1 MANNPESSSVSS
13 APTEGSSVE
22 GTSTS
27 SAPTEEAPAP
37 KKDDK
42 NKKKPPEPDQKPDD
56 KKGNKDDKGQ
66 GLGMLAAL
74 LVLLE
79 MIKAFQKIM
88 SEKLGMDDKIKSS
101 FKKAVDNAKKPK
113 EKEFEAETDEQKAAH
128 KDAAEKAQK
137 DNDTKDEL
145 ARVDE
150 EAEPSDKD
158 PYDFSQHMQDNP
170 TPAPEGRDASAEAR
184 NPNMEGPEMGAPHD
198 PETAQ
203 PGMDDDLRQD
213 LDASAEKTAAIGSSN
228 NNDDAPDVDV
238 APESS
243 APS

>member
-1 MANNPESSSVSS
+1 
-13 APTEGSSVE
+13 
-22 GTSTS
+22 
-27 SAPTEEAPAP
+27 
-37 KKDDK
+37 
-42 NKKKPPEPDQKPDD
+42 
-56 KKGNKDDKGQ
+56 
-66 GLGMLAAL
+66 
-74 LVLLE
+74 
-79 MIKAFQKIM
+79 
-88 SEKLGMDDKIKSS
+88 
-101 FKKAVDNAKKPK
+101 
-113 EKEFEAETDEQKAAH
+113 
-128 KDAAEKAQK
+128 
-137 DNDTKDEL
+137 
-145 ARVDE
+145 
-150 EAEPSDKD
+150 
-158 PYDFSQHMQDNP
+158 MQDNP

>member
-27 SAPTEEAPAP
+27 SAPTEQAPAP
-37 KKDDK
+37 KKDDE
-42 NKKKPPEPDQKPDD
+42 NTKKPPEPDQKPDD

-113 EKEFEAETDEQKAAH
+113 EKGTVSF
-128 KDAAEKAQK
+128 
-137 DNDTKDEL
+137 L
-145 ARVDE
+145 
-150 EAEPSDKD
+150 
-158 PYDFSQHMQDNP
+158 
-170 TPAPEGRDASAEAR
+170 
-184 NPNMEGPEMGAPHD
+184 
-198 PETAQ
+198 
-203 PGMDDDLRQD
+203 L
-213 LDASAEKTAAIGSSN
+213 
-228 NNDDAPDVDV
+228 
-238 APESS
+238 
-243 APS
+243 